1 MQDEV
6 QYWLAA
12 DRELHEVPMR
22 SPEEEGKG
30 ALKKVSVRAG

>member
-6 QYWLAA
+6 QYRLAA

-22 SPEEEGKG
+22 SPGEREKEL
-30 ALKKVSVRAG
+30 LKK

>member
-6 QYWLAA
+6 QYQLAA

-22 SPEEEGKG
+22 SAGEEGKG
-30 ALKKVSVRAG
+30 ALKKVSIRAG